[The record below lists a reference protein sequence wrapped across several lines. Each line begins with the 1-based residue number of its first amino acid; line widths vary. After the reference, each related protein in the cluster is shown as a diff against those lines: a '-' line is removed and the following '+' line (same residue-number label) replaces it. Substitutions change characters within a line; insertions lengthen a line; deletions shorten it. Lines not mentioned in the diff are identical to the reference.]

1 MKSFL
6 HTLVPVLLA
15 LVIIPLVSCNS
26 SPTSTTPAAISFTD
40 QLGRTVTLDSVPQR
54 LISMSPADTEILF
67 ALGLGDRVVAV
78 TEYCDYPPETAGKP
92 TIGGFYNPNI
102 EEIVALSPDLV
113 FAAPIHKDQVIPQ
126 LEAKGIKVLAVTPVN
141 VEQVLEAIILVGQ
154 VTGVEKTAKSLTAN
168 MRQRIQAVTDKTA
181 GLTTEE
187 RPEVLYL
194 VWHDPLYAAG
204 ANTFHDELIKMA
216 GGVNMV
222 TEPDYPGI
230 NLETVIEASPDI
242 ILAGIG
248 MGEGGDAPLIFAREE
263 ARLRE
268 TSARQ
273 HNRVHG
279 VDSEIVDRSG
289 PRLVDALE
297 EFARLIHPELFE

>member
-1 MKSFL
+1 
-6 HTLVPVLLA
+6 
-15 LVIIPLVSCNS
+15 
-26 SPTSTTPAAISFTD
+26 
-40 QLGRTVTLDSVPQR
+40 
-54 LISMSPADTEILF
+54 
-67 ALGLGDRVVAV
+67 
-78 TEYCDYPPETAGKP
+78 
-92 TIGGFYNPNI
+92 
-102 EEIVALSPDLV
+102 
-113 FAAPIHKDQVIPQ
+113 
-126 LEAKGIKVLAVTPVN
+126 
-141 VEQVLEAIILVGQ
+141 
-154 VTGVEKTAKSLTAN
+154 

>member
-1 MKSFL
+1 MKRFL
-6 HTLVPVLLA
+6 RTLVPVLLA
-15 LVIIPLVSCNS
+15 LVILSLVSCNS
-26 SPTSTTPAAISFTD
+26 SPTSTTPATISFTD

-78 TEYCDYPPETAGKP
+78 TEYCDYPPETAGKA

-154 VTGVEKTAKSLTAN
+154 VTGVEKIATSLTEN

-181 GLTTEE
+181 GLTAEE

-204 ANTFHDELIKMA
+204 VNTFHDELIKMA

-297 EFARLIHPELFE
+297 EFARLIHPELFK

>member
-1 MKSFL
+1 MKRFL
-6 HTLVPVLLA
+6 RTLVPVLLA
-15 LVIIPLVSCNS
+15 LVILPLVSCNS
-26 SPTSTTPAAISFTD
+26 SPTSTTPATISFTD

-67 ALGLGDRVVAV
+67 ALGLGDRMVAV

>member
-1 MKSFL
+1 MKRSL
-6 HTLVPVLLA
+6 RHLVPFLLA
-15 LVIIPLVSCNS
+15 LVLLPLMSCNS

-40 QLGRTVTLDSVPQR
+40 QLGRTVTLDSTPQR

-78 TEYCDYPPETAGKP
+78 TEYCDYPPETAGKT

-126 LEAKGIKVLAVTPVN
+126 LEAKGIKVLAVTPAN

-154 VTGVEKTAKSLTAN
+154 VTGVEKTAKSVTDN
-168 MRQRIQAVTDKTA
+168 MRRRIKAVTDKTA
-181 GLTTEE
+181 GLAAEE

-216 GGVNMV
+216 GGTNMV

-230 NLETVIEASPDI
+230 NLETVIAADPDI

-248 MGEGGDAPLIFAREE
+248 MGEGGDAPLIFAQEE
-263 ARLRE
+263 PRLRE

-297 EFARLIHPELFE
+297 EFARLIHPELFK